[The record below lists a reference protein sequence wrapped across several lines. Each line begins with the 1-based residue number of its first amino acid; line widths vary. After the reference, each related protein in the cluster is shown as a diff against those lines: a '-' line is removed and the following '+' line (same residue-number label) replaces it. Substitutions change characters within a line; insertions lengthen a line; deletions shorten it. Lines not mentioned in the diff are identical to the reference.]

1 MSQHNVGPIGLICM
15 IGVLTSPIIN
25 GVMKGPQLDK
35 TNSNVSGV
43 YRGQS
48 IEAEIVDIG
57 KSSSGF
63 KYCKFY
69 VKSIEKIMLGPC
81 STTDE
86 KTKFNVGNKYLLTKF
101 DIGTGGNNITVNSAN
116 EISAGAKVKVV
127 RVFNRAGTRLA
138 ELSDGSIVG
147 GDNLNSDSYVY
158 R

>member
-1 MSQHNVGPIGLICM
+1 MSKVGPVGTVCM
-15 IGVLTSPIIN
+15 LLLLGSPIIN
-25 GVMKGPQLDK
+25 EMMKGPQFDK

-48 IEAEIVDIG
+48 VEAEVVDIG
-57 KSSSGF
+57 VSTSGF
-63 KYCKFY
+63 KYCKLY
-69 VKSIEKIMLGPC
+69 LKGLEKVMLGPC
-81 STTDE
+81 STTDG

-116 EISAGAKVKVV
+116 SISTGTRVKVL

-138 ELSDGSIVG
+138 ELSDGSIVA

>member
-1 MSQHNVGPIGLICM
+1 MSKVGPVGTVCMLVLIA
-15 IGVLTSPIIN
+15 SPIIN
-25 GVMKGPQLDK
+25 GMIKGPQFDK
-35 TNSNVSGV
+35 TNSKVSGV
-43 YRGQS
+43 YREQS

-57 KSSSGF
+57 VSSSGF

-69 VKSIEKIMLGPC
+69 LKGLEKIILGPC
-81 STTDE
+81 STTDD

-116 EISAGAKVKVV
+116 KISSGTKMEVV

-138 ELSDGSIVG
+138 ELDDGSIVG